1 MNSPAVHVDSKVAD
15 RDDSPVVVRRVR
27 RAEGTRPLRM
37 LLLHGLASSSQI
49 WEQVIPLVAPEYEVW
64 AADLPWRGAGVP
76 GWPQRSP
83 DTWIDQAVRQLP
95 GSGADV
101 IVAHSFASNGTLA
114 WLDRCGW
121 GVTSARPH
129 GRIPRGVVLAA
140 PFYRAEPEDFG
151 WDAISYYL
159 NHFDRIL
166 QHGVRV
172 RSGNRLAEDVEHDMA
187 LKVRDRIGCHG
198 WMRFFDSYLATPALR
213 TERMLL
219 PFVVIGGSEDFAAFP
234 RDAHALGEAL
244 PEADVHVLSGAGH
257 FTMAERP
264 RAFADL
270 TNGLIRTLAA
280 RNEADDH
287 NPAMEY
293 NA

>member
-1 MNSPAVHVDSKVAD
+1 M
-15 RDDSPVVVRRVR
+15 
-27 RAEGTRPLRM
+27 
-37 LLLHGLASSSQI
+37 
-49 WEQVIPLVAPEYEVW
+49 APEYEVW
-64 AADLPWRGAGVP
+64 TADLPWRGAGVP
-76 GWPQRSP
+76 GWPQRPP

-95 GSGADV
+95 GNGADV
-101 IVAHSFASNGTLA
+101 IVAHSFAANGTLA

-121 GVTSARPH
+121 GVTSYRPH
-129 GRIPRGVVLAA
+129 GHMPRGVVLAA
-140 PFYRAEPEDFG
+140 PFYRAAAEHFD
-151 WDAISYYL
+151 WDTISYYL

-172 RSGNRLAEDVEHDMA
+172 RSGSRLSDEIEHDMA

-213 TERMLL
+213 TERMRL

-244 PEADVHVLSGAGH
+244 PEADVHILAGAGH

-264 RAFADL
+264 RTFADL
-270 TNGLIRTLAA
+270 TNSLIRTVSA

-293 NA
+293 KA